1 MGREQ
6 VINEIRRWYSSAG
19 DECNELLCDKGYTKL
34 KNNHF
39 AFGEIP
45 LCWKAKDSWGCPF
58 DKDIE
63 EGYTWVCLT
72 GFVMAMVS
80 LGLSVTSIIR
90 DLLMVIIVKWI
101 QYLTVFSL
109 AHGIILVSIL
119 VKKQI

>member
-1 MGREQ
+1 MGREF
-6 VINEIRRWYSSAG
+6 IIDEIRRLYSSSSE
-19 DECNELLCDKGYTKL
+19 ECNELLCDKGYTKL

-72 GFVMAMVS
+72 GFVIVNGEFRAVCYFYHSGPPDGNYCEMDTISDGVLFSAWYY
-80 LGLSVTSIIR
+80 LSKTCWR
-90 DLLMVIIVKWI
+90 N
-101 QYLTVFSL
+101 
-109 AHGIILVSIL
+109 
-119 VKKQI
+119 